1 MASVMKPGTEI
12 VEALEAII
20 IERGGQIP
28 PMPSPEEIRRIH
40 ERHAGRLT
48 PVTVCECGWA
58 DYFHRMGCRN
68 QSNFGDNTGHQIRWL
83 FAAND
88 GKMQGGQTRYL
99 EHGKH
104 FNFIEDGKD
113 GIHADSGQGDQGSIG
128 LGEV

>member
-1 MASVMKPGTEI
+1 MKNSKEI
-12 VEALEAII
+12 VDALEAII

-28 PMPSPEEIRRIH
+28 PIPSEEEIRRIH
-40 ERHAGRLT
+40 ERHVGRLT

-68 QSNFGDNTGHQIRWL
+68 QTDFTDNTGHQIRWL

-88 GKMQGGQTRYL
+88 GKMQSGQTRYL

-104 FNFIEDGKD
+104 FNFIEDGQD
-113 GIHADSGQGDQGSIG
+113 GIHADSGQGNQGSVG
-128 LGEV
+128 VGEV

>member
-1 MASVMKPGTEI
+1 MKTNEEI
-12 VEALEAII
+12 VEAIEAII

-104 FNFIEDGKD
+104 FNFIEDGVN
-113 GIHADSGQGDQGSIG
+113 GILTAAGASNQGSVG
-128 LGEV
+128 VGEV